1 MVKVIVCDKLS
12 DEGIKILQD
21 AGFTVE
27 CKYKTPPEELKK
39 IIKDYQ
45 AAIVRS
51 DTKFTK
57 DIINSADGLKVIGR
71 AGVGLDNVDLE
82 AATKKGIIVMNS
94 PGGNTISTCEHAFA
108 MMLAVARNIPAA
120 HISVKNKLW
129 ERSKFKGVELYSK
142 VLGIIGLGRIGKEM
156 AKRANAFGME
166 VVAYDPFVPQELA
179 QNIGVKLATLTELLE
194 ASDFVTIHTPVT
206 DETKNLIST
215 KEFSLMKP
223 KAFLINCARGEV
235 IDEDALCEAL
245 KNKKIAGA
253 ALDVYSKEPPFDLKI
268 MELENIVLT
277 PHLGASTEEAQSN
290 VAIEI
295 AHCIKDALL
304 GRAIRN
310 AANYAQLDP
319 ETYKIIYPYIGL
331 SQMMGK
337 FLSQIIEGGVK
348 ELKIFYVGGISTY
361 KTGVLASAFTAGF
374 LYKQLGQD
382 VNNINALEVAKERG
396 VKVEQIKI
404 QEEEEYVNSIR
415 VEVITDKEKRVL
427 EGTLFANKEA
437 RFVKLDDVYIEV
449 PPSEFMLV
457 INNLDKP
464 GTIGFLGTVLGKH
477 SINIAAVNLGRRT
490 SGDIALTILNLDNP
504 VDEKVIKEILA
515 NPNIVSLRFVKLQ
528 EEGR

>member
-1 MVKVIVCDKLS
+1 MAKIIVCDKLS
-12 DEGIKILQD
+12 DEGVKILQD
-21 AGFTVE
+21 AGFIVE

-57 DIINSADGLKVIGR
+57 DIIACADGLKVIGR

-82 AATKKGIIVMNS
+82 AATKKGVIVMNS

-108 MMLAVARNIPAA
+108 MMLAAARNIPAA
-120 HISVKNKLW
+120 HISVKNKTW

-156 AKRANAFGME
+156 AKRAIAFGME
-166 VVAYDPFVPQELA
+166 VLAYDPFVPQETA
-179 QNIGVKLATLTELLE
+179 EQIGVKLANLQELLK
-194 ASDFVTIHTPVT
+194 AADFITIHTPVT
-206 DETKNLIST
+206 EETKGLLSS

-223 KAFLINCARGEV
+223 KAFIINCARGEV
-235 IDEDALCEAL
+235 IDEEALYEAL
-245 KNKKIAGA
+245 KQKKIAGA

-268 MELENIVLT
+268 LELDNIIFT
-277 PHLGASTEEAQSN
+277 PHLGASTEEAQTN

-304 GRAIRN
+304 GKAIRN

-331 SQMMGK
+331 SQKMGK
-337 FLSQIIEGGVK
+337 FLSQVIEGGVK
-348 ELKIFYVGGISTY
+348 EIKIFYVGGISSY
-361 KTGVLASAFTAGF
+361 KTGILASVFVSGF
-374 LYKQLGQD
+374 LSKQLGD
-382 VNNINALEVAKERG
+382 EVNDINALEVAKGRG

-415 VEVITDKEKRVL
+415 AEVVTEKGKKVL
-427 EGTLFANKEA
+427 EGTLFADKEA
-437 RFVKLDDVYIEV
+437 RFVKMDDVHIEIY
-449 PPSEFMLV
+449 PSDFMLV
-457 INNLDKP
+457 INNWDKP
-464 GTIGFLGTVLGKH
+464 GTVGFVGTTLGKH
-477 SINIAAVNLGRRT
+477 NINIAGMSLGRKAPQ
-490 SGDIALTILNLDNP
+490 DIALTIFNLDNP
-504 VDEKVIKEILA
+504 LTDKVIKEISA
-515 NPNIVSLRFVKLQ
+515 NTNIVSLKFVKL
-528 EEGR
+528 